1 MSQILIFHTPTA
13 FLENLMAGMLE
24 AERLNIKTISS
35 IILLKTLIY
44 DEESYMYEF
53 LKSNG
58 IKLAK
63 ARKSISKQV
72 KAFAKKEELC
82 KKSYDIVFTLENNK
96 YSKRFF
102 ATEELYNIMVYSN
115 NFSLNNSPNQMLVD
129 ERTFILS
136 LVYSSHSEYFLEF
149 LDNISLDES
158 ILMRYYE
165 GLLLEKKMDDISYE
179 KNYDSYED
187 YIETPLFEDKTMNS
201 VLKNDVYPND
211 KVGHNTRLEIPNILR
226 GCLSLMIPEDT
237 EKSIIQGREKE
248 VEQLITILL
257 KSKKSNAILIGEPGV
272 GKTSIVEHLSWLI
285 SKGKCTEELNN
296 KKIVSLDV
304 NDIIAGTTLRGQ
316 AEEKFKILVN
326 FLERR
331 NDVILFID
339 EIHTVLGAG
348 SGGIDDR
355 PLDLSNA
362 LKPILA
368 RGEVC
373 VIGATTENEY
383 NRHFSKDG
391 AFKRRFET
399 VWVKEP
405 KFDEVYPMIAEQIKY
420 LKKVHNIE
428 IYKNVIDF
436 IIMMASCFNA
446 QICNPDRTL
455 DLVDKSMAKTK
466 MKGHKIVTKDIV
478 ISIFNTNY
486 ELYKKMPEKTKIAL
500 AYHEAGHYIF
510 NKYSNYLQHNE
521 ALAVTIIPT
530 DNYLGLTVTDV
541 SDDNVYLKN
550 YDACIDSIASYLAGR
565 VSEKM
570 FTHCNS
576 TGASGD
582 LNAATKI
589 AKRMLIQD
597 GLVEEFSNRNFEND
611 RDELSMQKLNQQ
623 IDQLISLA
631 YKRAEE
637 VIFQHK
643 FVLERIVEKLVE
655 QGILINK
662 ELEEIC
668 KEEKLKQSY

>member
-331 NDVILFID
+331 N
-339 EIHTVLGAG
+339 
-348 SGGIDDR
+348 
-355 PLDLSNA
+355 
-362 LKPILA
+362 
-368 RGEVC
+368 
-373 VIGATTENEY
+373 EY
-383 NRHFSKDG
+383 TFRYITINFL
-391 AFKRRFET
+391 
-399 VWVKEP
+399 
-405 KFDEVYPMIAEQIKY
+405 Y
-420 LKKVHNIE
+420 LT
-428 IYKNVIDF
+428 F
-436 IIMMASCFNA
+436 
-446 QICNPDRTL
+446 L
-455 DLVDKSMAKTK
+455 
-466 MKGHKIVTKDIV
+466 
-478 ISIFNTNY
+478 
-486 ELYKKMPEKTKIAL
+486 
-500 AYHEAGHYIF
+500 
-510 NKYSNYLQHNE
+510 
-521 ALAVTIIPT
+521 
-530 DNYLGLTVTDV
+530 
-541 SDDNVYLKN
+541 
-550 YDACIDSIASYLAGR
+550 
-565 VSEKM
+565 
-570 FTHCNS
+570 
-576 TGASGD
+576 
-582 LNAATKI
+582 
-589 AKRMLIQD
+589 
-597 GLVEEFSNRNFEND
+597 
-611 RDELSMQKLNQQ
+611 
-623 IDQLISLA
+623 
-631 YKRAEE
+631 
-637 VIFQHK
+637 
-643 FVLERIVEKLVE
+643 
-655 QGILINK
+655 
-662 ELEEIC
+662 
-668 KEEKLKQSY
+668 